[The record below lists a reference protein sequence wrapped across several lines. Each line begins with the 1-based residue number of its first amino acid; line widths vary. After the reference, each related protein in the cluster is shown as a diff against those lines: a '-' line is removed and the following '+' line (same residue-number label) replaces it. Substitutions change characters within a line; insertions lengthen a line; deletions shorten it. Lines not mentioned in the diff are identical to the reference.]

1 MQYQVKC
8 NIHANW
14 RNDKLNCGGGSWIT
28 KNHQEKVGDHAHEAV
43 TSYHD
48 RVTAEMRLL
57 IWILQ
62 NLKDLHIQEVVIG
75 SDLSELVEAIK
86 GLNDWSRYGWLLH
99 QVAWLTLAL
108 PLICFEIE
116 SYALNQVA
124 RERSKSV
131 LRMELQLECPPLG
144 ASWPSRIYT
153 CRKDRDRRPLHGEPH
168 GGLLAASLA
177 GRYNSCAGA

>member
-1 MQYQVKC
+1 MQWRKLKYGTSSIVFIALRFSVLVLARHWSPPMQYQVKC

-14 RNDKLNCGGGSWIT
+14 RNKLNCGGGSWIT
-28 KNHQEKVGDHAHEAV
+28 KDHQEKVGDHAHEAV

-86 GLNDWSRYGWLLH
+86 GPNDWSRYCWLLH

-108 PLICFEIE
+108 PLLCFEIE

-124 RERSKSV
+124 REISKSV
-131 LRMELQLECPPLG
+131 LRMVC
-144 ASWPSRIYT
+144 S
-153 CRKDRDRRPLHGEPH
+153 
-168 GGLLAASLA
+168 SLT
-177 GRYNSCAGA
+177 